1 MLEPALGLASAP
13 LFSGMFVSG
22 SAEVLVVGVRLEYA
36 PEGSE
41 PYVLNV
47 EK

>member
-1 MLEPALGLASAP
+1 MLEPALGFASAP
-13 LFSGMFVSG
+13 LFLGMLVPG

-36 PEGSE
+36 PEGSG
-41 PYVLNV
+41 PYMLNV

>member
-1 MLEPALGLASAP
+1 MLGPALGLASAP
-13 LFSGMFVSG
+13 LFSGMFVPG
-22 SAEVLVVGVRLEYA
+22 CAEVLVVGLRLEYA
-36 PEGSE
+36 PEGSG